1 MRAVFFLEEPQTEVV
16 VGSRRVT
23 KGWMVPTLCKM
34 RGSHTRLVWVYRM
47 KYLDVRDVELQGK
60 EYVHILPPV
69 IVQGNG
75 VTSTDLRLSL

>member
-1 MRAVFFLEEPQTEVV
+1 MPAVFWKSHRVKVV

-34 RGSHTRLVWVYRM
+34 RGSHTLLLWVYRI
-47 KYLDVRDVELQGK
+47 KNLDVRDVELQGK
-60 EYVHILPPV
+60 EYAHILPPV

-75 VTSTDLRLSL
+75 VTTTNLRLSL